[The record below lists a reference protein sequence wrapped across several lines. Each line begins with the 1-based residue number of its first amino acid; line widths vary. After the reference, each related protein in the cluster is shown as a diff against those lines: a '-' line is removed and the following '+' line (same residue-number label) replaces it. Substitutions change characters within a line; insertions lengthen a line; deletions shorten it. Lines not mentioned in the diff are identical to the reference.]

1 MNVERFRTNPIIR
14 PHMDARMGD
23 NVNGPAV
30 IRVPDWVS
38 NRLGVYYLYFG
49 HHRGRY
55 IRLAYADRLA
65 GPWQTYEPG
74 VLDLADSHFEH
85 HIASPDV
92 LVDEEQRQ
100 FRLYFHGRL
109 QEQDRQAQPDLGGQA
124 TRVALSAD
132 GLTFT
137 ALPEVL
143 GAPYFRVMRWGGWHY
158 AIGMPG
164 IFYRS
169 HDGLRDFEEGPNL
182 FRSVVSDMR
191 HAAFKLDGDVF
202 SVFFT
207 NRGDCPER
215 ILVSTI
221 RPTPDWREWCASAP
235 EVVLEPELDYEG
247 VNCPR
252 VPSRGG
258 PILEPSYQLRDPY
271 VFREGGRDY
280 LLYSVAGEQGIA
292 IAELKRP

>member
-1 MNVERFRTNPIIR
+1 MNVERFRTNPVIR

-74 VLDLADSHFEH
+74 VLDLADSLFEH

-109 QEQDRQAQPDLGGQA
+109 QEQDRLAQPDLGGQA
-124 TRVALSAD
+124 TRVALSED

-143 GAPYFRVMRWGGWHY
+143 GAPYFRVMRWSGWHY

-169 HDGLRDFEEGPNL
+169 RDGLRDFEEGPNL

-191 HAAFKLDGDVF
+191 HAAFKLDGDVL

-215 ILVSTI
+215 ILLSII
-221 RPTPDWREWCASAP
+221 RPAPDWREWRASAP

-258 PILEPSYQLRDPY
+258 PILEPAYQLRDPY
-271 VFREGGRDY
+271 VFRDGGRDY

-292 IAELKRP
+292 IAEITP